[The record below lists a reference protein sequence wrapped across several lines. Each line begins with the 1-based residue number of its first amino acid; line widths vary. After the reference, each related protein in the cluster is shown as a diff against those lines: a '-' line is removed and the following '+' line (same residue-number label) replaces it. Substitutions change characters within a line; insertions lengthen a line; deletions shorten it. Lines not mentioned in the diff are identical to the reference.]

1 MSGMIDVSGRTTARF
16 GKVAA
21 FAAVTVAAVA
31 VWNAGVWHAGT
42 PGFDN
47 AFECELAGG
56 HVQSVDIAW
65 HCESY
70 HG

>member
-1 MSGMIDVSGRTTARF
+1 MNGMIDVSGRTTARF
-16 GKVAA
+16 WGVATL
-21 FAAVTVAAVA
+21 AAGAVA
-31 VWNAGVWHAGT
+31 VVAIWNAGGWHAGS

-47 AFECELAGG
+47 YFGCELAGG

-70 HG
+70 R